1 MERQQ
6 KLVGTARPP
15 LVGIRMLGV
24 TLHRN
29 FFGTQKLVHKNRRES
44 CIVENPCFNFGP
56 CDCYIEQP
64 SLLAIRK
71 AVACRQ
77 HILQRRVIAYEWGKA
92 IGVLVALEQNHIG
105 GFKPFGFVHGQE
117 FDLAATDDIVK
128 SVPLFDAFIH
138 EREVVI
144 VEWIPPQQ
152 EHRFVGRNGCNK
164 LSDDIAIAVS
174 VVGLER

>member
-44 CIVENPCFNFGP
+44 CIVEHPCFDFGP
-56 CDCYIEQP
+56 CDCYIKQP
-64 SLLAIRK
+64 SLLAIREV
-71 AVACRQ
+71 VACRQ
-77 HILQRRVIAYEWGKA
+77 HILQRRVIAYERGETLG
-92 IGVLVALEQNHIG
+92 ILVALEQNHIV

-117 FDLAATDDIVK
+117 FDLSAANDIVK
-128 SVPLFDAFIH
+128 SVPFFDAFIH
-138 EREVVI
+138 ERKVVI
-144 VEWIPPQQ
+144 VE
-152 EHRFVGRNGCNK
+152 
-164 LSDDIAIAVS
+164 
-174 VVGLER
+174 